1 MRSVAMYEAAMI
13 ARKQN
18 FSRIRIALD
27 GCSFDECRF
36 EHCHFV
42 FNGYMGVTLT
52 GCTFDGCTWEFA
64 GPAANTITFMTALY
78 GGGSQDLIEA
88 TIRKIRGEEV
98 KPTLNA

>member
-1 MRSVAMYEAAMI
+1 MI

-18 FSRIRIALD
+18 FSRTRIALD

-52 GCTFDGCTWEFA
+52 GCTFEGCTWEFA

-78 GGGSQDLIEA
+78 GGGSQELIEA